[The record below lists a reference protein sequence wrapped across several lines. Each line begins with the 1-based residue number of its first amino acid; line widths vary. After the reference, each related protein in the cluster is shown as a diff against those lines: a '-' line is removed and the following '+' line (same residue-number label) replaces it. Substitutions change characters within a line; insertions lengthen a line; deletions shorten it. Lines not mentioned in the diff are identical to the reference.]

1 MAREEKGT
9 QFSQECHLYGVS
21 DSAPEDTPGNAAV
34 SAGQACRAQDPAW
47 KPLLEWQSEVPHSQV
62 HRSDDTKE
70 EGELPSASTDAA
82 GAVAQELDQA
92 AGDTEASALHGA
104 APSAS
109 KDAAG
114 VAAHEPDQAAGDTE
128 SEGLHGAAPSA
139 SKNAVEVAAQEP
151 DLSANPDVPMAQQ
164 AAAQRCGLQ
173 ALCVLAT
180 VAISCQ

>member
-70 EGELPSASTDAA
+70 EEELPSASTECGRSCRS
-82 GAVAQELDQA
+82 GA
-92 AGDTEASALHGA
+92 
-104 APSAS
+104 
-109 KDAAG
+109 
-114 VAAHEPDQAAGDTE
+114 
-128 SEGLHGAAPSA
+128 
-139 SKNAVEVAAQEP
+139 
-151 DLSANPDVPMAQQ
+151 
-164 AAAQRCGLQ
+164 
-173 ALCVLAT
+173 
-180 VAISCQ
+180 